1 MAKDPPLDLTLRPI
15 NGPARTV
22 RELLTTFH
30 LAFVALDPFTNESAW
45 ILPTAARILDNFD
58 QADVRVAFLVTGTPE
73 QARIFLGPHSRDTL
87 TFADP
92 AYAAVRGFGLDSLPA
107 FVHVAMDGT
116 VVNAAVGWH
125 PEEWRAVSDELARV
139 TSWLA
144 PSIPSGRDPGPFD
157 GSPLPAPVG

>member
-1 MAKDPPLDLTLRPI
+1 VAKDPSLDLTLRPI
-15 NGPARTV
+15 NGGARSL

-45 ILPTAARILDNFD
+45 ILPTAARILTNFD
-58 QADVRVAFLVTGTPE
+58 EADVRVAFLVTGTAE

-92 AYAAVRGFGLDSLPA
+92 SYAAVKDFGLERLPA

-116 VVNAAVGWH
+116 VVNAAEGWH
-125 PEEWRAVSDELARV
+125 PEEWNVVAEELARV
-139 TSWLA
+139 TAWLA
-144 PSIPSGRDPGPFD
+144 PLIPTGRDPGPFD
-157 GSPLPAPVG
+157 GSPLPTAVG